1 MAFALCWA
9 ELTAGIN
16 KGGIMKQLLDEI
28 KVIIKQEGNKRNKWC
43 HITNDKII
51 MDVIGFIEDNVKEFY
66 DYLWED

>member
-1 MAFALCWA
+1 
-9 ELTAGIN
+9 
-16 KGGIMKQLLDEI
+16 MKQLLDEI